1 MSLRVFAEIYK
12 KKDMPSALSGE
23 EWRTGYDDEY
33 NSPLYPFGYGLSYT
47 EFEYSDFKLSAA
59 KMKRGEK
66 IVASVKLKNVGK
78 RDGYETAQWY
88 IHDLF
93 ASIVRPVKELKGYE
107 KIFLKAGEEKRV
119 YFEITE
125 EMLKFYTDGGKY
137 AAETGAFELYVGGN
151 SRDCLKT
158 NFELV
163 D

>member
-1 MSLRVFAEIYK
+1 
-12 KKDMPSALSGE
+12 
-23 EWRTGYDDEY
+23 
-33 NSPLYPFGYGLSYT
+33 
-47 EFEYSDFKLSAA
+47 
-59 KMKRGEK
+59 
-66 IVASVKLKNVGK
+66 
-78 RDGYETAQWY
+78 Y